1 MAHAKT
7 SPTKARA
14 KTLKARAGVES
25 KRKTP
30 RRMLNG
36 IPLKRKVL
44 WVYDVDSPE
53 FRAARR
59 RDIEATKSKDWD
71 RDGMQ
76 WVEAITNDPDW
87 QKWWR

>member
-1 MAHAKT
+1 MARAKT

-14 KTLKARAGVES
+14 KTLKARAGADS
-25 KRKTP
+25 KRKAP
-30 RRMLNG
+30 SRMLNG